1 MIQNFLQAYGPL
13 APMGAIFLVLIIIWT
28 TAEVVQNETL
38 QARWPARIMA
48 LALVL
53 AGLIFIFGGKK

>member
-13 APMGAIFLVLIIIWT
+13 APMGAIFLILIIIWT
-28 TAEVVQNETL
+28 TAEVVQKESWP
-38 QARWPARIMA
+38 ARWPARIMA

-53 AGLIFIFGGKK
+53 AGLFFIFRF